1 MREVKV
7 IILAFLLISLT
18 GCGST
23 NGGEA
28 PNPTKTVYV
37 PVPDTGYQ
45 SGIQEDFESDLQG
58 IRDANCRLA
67 QDLLMQ
73 SLDIENQA
81 RDLEREAFSLGSNS
95 DLYFNMRDQARNLK
109 DQALNLMIKSN
120 ELRQN
125 C

>member
-1 MREVKV
+1 VREVKI
-7 IILAFLLISLT
+7 IILAFLLVSLT

-73 SLDIENQA
+73 SLDIDRQA
-81 RDLEREAFSLGSNS
+81 RDLESQAYSFGSNS
-95 DLYFNMRDQARNLK
+95 DLYFEMRDQARNMK
-109 DQALNLMIKSN
+109 DQALNLMIQSGQ
-120 ELRQN
+120 LSQN

>member
-1 MREVKV
+1 VREVKV

-18 GCGST
+18 GCTSN

>member
-1 MREVKV
+1 MREVNV

>member
-1 MREVKV
+1 VREVKV

>member
-1 MREVKV
+1 VREVKV
-7 IILAFLLISLT
+7 IILVFLLISLT